1 MWVIIKFDKKK
12 LNIFS
17 NEVKKKIGNNIEIY
31 LPKIKIERFKKNRLV
46 KKDYNL
52 LGDYLFCFN
61 RKFSENFFLKQL
73 NYIRGVKYFLEGFK
87 NSQDEINYFITKCK
101 EYENKDGY
109 ILDPIYKL
117 ETEKYYKFSSGPFT
131 QKIFKILSIQ
141 KEKIKI
147 LIGNSRTVIKKK
159 NYSIIPV

>member
-1 MWVIIKFDKKK
+1 M
-12 LNIFS
+12 
-17 NEVKKKIGNNIEIY
+17 
-31 LPKIKIERFKKNRLV
+31 PKIKIERFKKNRLV
-46 KKDYNL
+46 KKVYNL

-61 RKFSENFFLKQL
+61 QKFSENFFLKQL

-87 NSQDEINYFITKCK
+87 NSQDEINQFITSCK

-109 ILDPIYKL
+109 ISDSIYKL

-131 QKIFKILSIQ
+131 QQIFKILSIQ

-147 LIGNSRTVIKKK
+147 LIGNSITLIKKK